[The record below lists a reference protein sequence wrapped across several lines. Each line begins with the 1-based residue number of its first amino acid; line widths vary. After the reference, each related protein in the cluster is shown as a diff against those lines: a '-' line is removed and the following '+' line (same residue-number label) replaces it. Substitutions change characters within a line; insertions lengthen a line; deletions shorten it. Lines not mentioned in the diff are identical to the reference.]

1 MSWFGLI
8 NEETK
13 NVEAVCLPEKIEAIL
28 QYQNHQQMIVRP
40 KEEVLVLQP

>member
-13 NVEAVCLPEKIEAIL
+13 NVEAVMVAGENQAIL
-28 QYQNHQQMIVRP
+28 KYQNHYRR
-40 KEEVLVLQP
+40 